1 MTRDFDD
8 QTLSDLGN
16 KTMWLKQNLS
26 NMMTNLS
33 LLILK
38 ISFLTL
44 IGCWVKKHHLLTLNM
59 VRWIGLIQ
67 MTPKT

>member
-38 ISFLTL
+38 ISILTL
-44 IGCWVKKHHLLTLNM
+44 MGCWVKKHQLLTLNM
-59 VRWIGLIQ
+59 VR
-67 MTPKT
+67 